1 MFYQQGY
8 GFYRENKSLSGRP
21 VRLCGTFLWNSTA
34 CFNGEIIPR
43 GIDKGRGM
51 ELVCR
56 YYDAGLQD
64 TIAFGDSMNDLE
76 MMQAA
81 GISVAMGNACQTLK
95 DMADTVCEEVW
106 KDGIYHEFC
115 RLGLI

>member
-1 MFYQQGY
+1 MASIEKTKAYLEDRFVYAVHSY
-8 GFYRENKSLSGRP
+8 G
-21 VRLCGTFLWNSTA
+21 NSTA